1 MSGSNKKKDKIRGKN
16 GKYPLSPLVRQ
27 RGVELKGGVPSTPN
41 FLIVDI
47 EVSGDFYTTIRQR
60 PPKKTIPYYRLIR
73 KLRDRGYFFYEI
85 SNIFNQHNLK
95 PNRTDKFSPQ
105 IIHGSF
111 KKMKIREK
119 EMSKRDKPKIVNIE
133 YEY

>member
-1 MSGSNKKKDKIRGKN
+1 MVEHNEKTIQNREETTEPTPPNTIG
-16 GKYPLSPLVRQ
+16 LC
-27 RGVELKGGVPSTPN
+27 GVSMVVGVPTPK
-41 FLIVDI
+41 FLIVDVEI
-47 EVSGDFYTTIRQR
+47 GGGFTHTRRQK

-73 KLRDRGYFFYEI
+73 KLRERGYFFYQI

-105 IIHGSF
+105 TIHGSF

-119 EMSKRDKPKIVNIE
+119 EMSKREKPRIINME

>member
-1 MSGSNKKKDKIRGKN
+1 MSGNNKKSDENREGN
-16 GKYPLSPLVRQ
+16 SKYPPRSSFRH
-27 RGVELKGGVPSTPN
+27 RGVSIKGGVPSTPN

-47 EVSGDFYTTIRQR
+47 EVSGDYYTTIRQR
-60 PPKKTIPYYRLIR
+60 PPSKTIPYYRLIR
-73 KLRDRGYFFYEI
+73 KLRNRGYFYYQI

-95 PNRTDKFSPQ
+95 PNRTDQFSPQ
-105 IIHGSF
+105 LIHGTF

-119 EMSKRDKPKIVNIE
+119 ELSKRDKPKIVNVE